1 MKIPRSA
8 AVAAALA
15 SAALLAACSG
25 NGTSSSAA
33 SGTAGGGASSS
44 VAGSGTASAG
54 ASGSTSA
61 ASPLKVM
68 VISADKNSV
77 YQFPTIWTMAQDFAQ
92 MQNAAGG
99 VNGHPIQVITCND
112 QADPNKAVAC
122 AREAVADKVT
132 ALVGGLTLY
141 DNAVFPII
149 TAAGIPWIGLNPL
162 GSLGYTSPDSYA
174 TGASAFTY
182 TAAAYYAGK
191 DCRTVAA
198 VRTEGATDQSLLT
211 NFAIPGMA
219 DAGKKFTT
227 VVTVGITQSD
237 LSGPAAQV
245 SSAQC
250 LYMQLPPQLSQSMVK
265 ALAAN
270 GSHPHIFSISGTF
283 TDDVMNAAPSVTSGA
298 TVIAETP
305 PAATAGVWAPA
316 RAAIAKY
323 SGAGSVDIANDNVL
337 NTWTAMQIYADVAAT
352 VQGDVTG
359 PAMQKQ
365 MDASTS
371 IDPKTIPAL
380 DFAKPFSVSTYARLF
395 NHNVVL
401 LQVKNGTFTAT
412 TGYVDMAPVFLKGAG
427 A

>member
-1 MKIPRSA
+1 MKILRTA

-25 NGTSSSAA
+25 NGTTSS
-33 SGTAGGGASSS
+33 T
-44 VAGSGTASAG
+44 T
-54 ASGSTSA
+54 SGSTSTGSSSLSG
-61 ASPLKVM
+61 SPLKVLVM
-68 VISADKNSV
+68 SADKNSV
-77 YQFPTIWTMAQDFAQ
+77 YEFPTVWTMAEDFAK

-112 QADPNKAVAC
+112 QADPNMAVTC

-149 TAAGIPWIGLNPL
+149 SAAGIPWIGLNPL

-191 DCRTVAA
+191 ECGTVAA
-198 VRTEGATDQSLLT
+198 VRTEGATDTALLN

-219 DAGKKFTT
+219 DAGKKFAT

-250 LYMQLPPQLSQSMVK
+250 LYMQLPPQLSEAMVK
-265 ALAAN
+265 ALQAN
-270 GSHPHIFSISGTF
+270 GSHPHIFSITGTF
-283 TDDVMNAAPSVTSGA
+283 TDDVMNAAPSVTQGA

-305 PAATAGVWAPA
+305 PAATSDRWAQA

-323 SGAGSVDIANDNVL
+323 SGAGSVDLANDNVL
-337 NTWTAMQIYADVAAT
+337 NTWTAMQIYTDVASA
-352 VQGDVTG
+352 VHGQVTG
-359 PAMQKQ
+359 PALKQ
-365 MDASTS
+365 QLDASTS
-371 IDPKTIPAL
+371 INPKTIPAL

-395 NHNVVL
+395 NHNVVI
-401 LQVKNGTFTAT
+401 LQVDNGKFTAT

>member
-1 MKIPRSA
+1 MKILRSM
-8 AVAAALA
+8 AVGAALA
-15 SAALLAACSG
+15 SVALLAACSG
-25 NGTSSSAA
+25 NGTSS
-33 SGTAGGGASSS
+33 TGGSTSTSTSTG
-44 VAGSGTASAG
+44 
-54 ASGSTSA
+54 GSTSA
-61 ASPLKVM
+61 SSGTDSPLKVM
-68 VISADKNSV
+68 VMSADQNSV
-77 YQFPTIWTMAQDFAQ
+77 YEFPTIWTMAEDFAK

-112 QADPNKAVAC
+112 QADPNKAVSC

-141 DNAVFPII
+141 DDSVFPII
-149 TAAGIPWIGLNPL
+149 AAAGIPWIGLNPL

-191 DCRTVAA
+191 DCSTVAA
-198 VRTEGATDQSLLT
+198 VRTEGATDTALLN

-250 LYMQLPPQLSQSMVK
+250 LYMQLPPQLSEAMVK
-265 ALAAN
+265 ALQAN
-270 GSHPHIFSISGTF
+270 GSYPHIFSITGTF
-283 TDDVMNAAPSVTSGA
+283 TDDVMNAAPSVTQGA

-305 PAATAGVWAPA
+305 PAATSDRWAAA
-316 RAAIAKY
+316 RAAIAEY
-323 SGAGSVDIANDNVL
+323 SGAGSVDLANDNVL
-337 NTWTAMQIYADVAAT
+337 NTWTAMQIYTDVATAIHG
-352 VQGDVTG
+352 QVTG
-359 PAMQKQ
+359 SALQKQ
-365 MDASTS
+365 MDATTS
-371 IDPKTIPAL
+371 VNPETIPPL
-380 DFAKPFSVSTYARLF
+380 DFAKPFSVSAYARLF
-395 NHNVVL
+395 NHNVVI
-401 LQVKNGTFTAT
+401 LQVDNGKFTAT
-412 TGYVDMAPVFLKGAG
+412 TGYVDMAPIFLEGAG

>member
-1 MKIPRSA
+1 MKIRRPAA
-8 AVAAALA
+8 AVAVALA

-25 NGTSSSAA
+25 NGTSS
-33 SGTAGGGASSS
+33 
-44 VAGSGTASAG
+44 GSGSASTAA
-54 ASGSTSA
+54 GSTSTSTSA
-61 ASPLKVM
+61 GSPLKVL
-68 VISADKNSV
+68 VISADDNSV
-77 YQFPTIWTMAQDFAQ
+77 YEFPTVWTMAEDFAK

-99 VNGHPIQVITCND
+99 VNGHPIQVITCDD

-132 ALVGGLTLY
+132 ALVGGLSLY
-141 DNAVFPII
+141 DNSIFPII
-149 TAAGIPWIGLNPL
+149 AAAGIPWIGLNPL

-191 DCRTVAA
+191 ECSTVAA
-198 VRTEGATDQSLLT
+198 VRTEGTTDQALLN

-250 LYMQLPPQLSQSMVK
+250 LYMQLPPQLSEAMVK
-265 ALAAN
+265 ALQAN
-270 GSHPHIFSISGTF
+270 GSHPHIFSITGTF
-283 TDDVMNAAPSVTSGA
+283 TDDVMNAAPSVTQGA

-305 PAATAGVWAPA
+305 PAATSARWAQA
-316 RAAIAKY
+316 RAAIDKY
-323 SGAGSVDIANDNVL
+323 SGAGSVDLTNDNVL
-337 NTWTAMQIYADVAAT
+337 NTWTAMQIFTDVATAIHG
-352 VQGDVTG
+352 QVTG
-359 PAMQKQ
+359 PALQKQ
-365 MDASTS
+365 LNASSS
-371 IDPKTIPAL
+371 INPKTIPPL

-395 NHNVVL
+395 NHNVVI
-401 LQVKNGTFTAT
+401 LQVENGKFTAT

>member
-1 MKIPRSA
+1 MKILRPA

-25 NGTSSSAA
+25 NGTSSSTA
-33 SGTAGGGASSS
+33 STAGGS
-44 VAGSGTASAG
+44 TSAG
-54 ASGSTSA
+54 GTSTSSGSTSGT
-61 ASPLKVM
+61 PLKVF

-77 YQFPTIWTMAQDFAQ
+77 YEFPTVWTMAEDFAKA
-92 MQNAAGG
+92 QNAAGG

-112 QADPNKAVAC
+112 QADPNMAVTC

-141 DNAVFPII
+141 DNSVFPII
-149 TAAGIPWIGLNPL
+149 AAAGIPWIGLNPL
-162 GSLGYTSPDSYA
+162 GSLGYTSPDSFA

-191 DCRTVAA
+191 DCSTVAA
-198 VRTEGATDQSLLT
+198 VRTEGATDTALLN

-250 LYMQLPPQLSQSMVK
+250 LYMQLPPQLSQAMVK
-265 ALAAN
+265 ALQAN
-270 GSHPHIFSISGTF
+270 GSHPHIFSITGTF
-283 TDDVMNAAPSVTSGA
+283 TDDVMNAAPSVTQGA

-305 PAATAGVWAPA
+305 PAATSDRWAAA

-323 SGAGSVDIANDNVL
+323 SGAGSVDLANDNVL
-337 NTWTAMQIYADVAAT
+337 NTWTAMQIYTDVASAVT
-352 VQGDVTG
+352 GPVTG
-359 PAMQKQ
+359 PALKQ
-365 MDASTS
+365 QLDVSTS
-371 IDPKTIPAL
+371 VNPKTIPPL

-395 NHNVVL
+395 NHNVVI
-401 LQVKNGTFTAT
+401 LQVEGGKFTPT

>member
-1 MKIPRSA
+1 MRIPRSA

-25 NGTSSSAA
+25 NGTSSSTA
-33 SGTAGGGASSS
+33 SGTAGGGASTSAAS
-44 VAGSGTASAG
+44 ASAG
-54 ASGSTSA
+54 AGGSTSA

-77 YQFPTIWTMAQDFAQ
+77 YQFPTVWTMAQDFAK
-92 MQNAAGG
+92 MQDAAGG
-99 VNGHPIQVITCND
+99 VSGHPIQVITCND
-112 QADPNKAVAC
+112 QADPNQAVAC
-122 AREAVADKVT
+122 AREAVSDKVT
-132 ALVGGLTLY
+132 ALVGGLSLY
-141 DNAVFPII
+141 DNSIFPII
-149 TAAGIPWIGLNPL
+149 SAAGIPWIGLNPL
-162 GSLGYTSPDSYA
+162 ASLGYTSTDSYA

-191 DCRTVAA
+191 DCSTVAA
-198 VRTEGATDQSLLT
+198 VRTDNATDTSLLN

-227 VVTVGITQSD
+227 VVDVGITQSD

-283 TDDVMNAAPSVTSGA
+283 TEDVMKAAPSVTEGA

-305 PAATAGVWAPA
+305 PAATADVWAPA

-337 NTWTAMQIYADVAAT
+337 NTWTAMQIYTDVAAT
-352 VQGDVTG
+352 VQGEVTG
-359 PAMQKQ
+359 SAMQKA

-380 DFAKPFSVSTYARLF
+380 DFAKPFAVSSYARLF

-401 LQVKNGTFTAT
+401 LQVKNGSFTPT
-412 TGYVDMAPVFLKGAG
+412 TGYVDMAPIFLKTQGG
-427 A
+427 

>member
-1 MKIPRSA
+1 M
-8 AVAAALA
+8 
-15 SAALLAACSG
+15 
-25 NGTSSSAA
+25 
-33 SGTAGGGASSS
+33 
-44 VAGSGTASAG
+44 
-54 ASGSTSA
+54 
-61 ASPLKVM
+61 
-68 VISADKNSV
+68 SADKNSV
-77 YQFPTIWTMAQDFAQ
+77 YEFPTIWTMAEDFAK

-112 QADPNKAVAC
+112 QADPNMAVTC

-149 TAAGIPWIGLNPL
+149 SAAGIPWIGLNPL

-191 DCRTVAA
+191 K
-198 VRTEGATDQSLLT
+198 
-211 NFAIPGMA
+211 FA
-219 DAGKKFTT
+219 T

-250 LYMQLPPQLSQSMVK
+250 LYMQLPPQLSEAMVK
-265 ALAAN
+265 ALQAN
-270 GSHPHIFSISGTF
+270 GSHPHIFSITGTF
-283 TDDVMNAAPSVTSGA
+283 TDDVMNAAPPVTQGA

-305 PAATAGVWAPA
+305 PAATSDRWAQA

-323 SGAGSVDIANDNVL
+323 SGAGSVDLANDNVL
-337 NTWTAMQIYADVAAT
+337 NTWTAMQIYTDVASA
-352 VQGDVTG
+352 VHGQVTG
-359 PAMQKQ
+359 PALKQ
-365 MDASTS
+365 QLDASTS
-371 IDPKTIPAL
+371 INPKTIPAL

-395 NHNVVL
+395 NHNVVI
-401 LQVKNGTFTAT
+401 LQVDNGKFTAT
-412 TGYVDMAPVFLKGAG
+412 TGYVDMAPIFLKGAG

>member
-1 MKIPRSA
+1 MKILRTA

-25 NGTSSSAA
+25 NGTTSS
-33 SGTAGGGASSS
+33 T
-44 VAGSGTASAG
+44 TT
-54 ASGSTSA
+54 GSTSTSGSSLSG
-61 ASPLKVM
+61 SPLKVFVM
-68 VISADKNSV
+68 SADKNSV
-77 YQFPTIWTMAQDFAQ
+77 YEFPTIWTMAEDFAK

-112 QADPNKAVAC
+112 QADPNMAVTC

-141 DNAVFPII
+141 DNSVFPII
-149 TAAGIPWIGLNPL
+149 AAAGIPWIGLNPL

-191 DCRTVAA
+191 DCGTVAA
-198 VRTEGATDQSLLT
+198 VRTEGATDTALLN

-219 DAGKKFTT
+219 DAGKKFAT

-250 LYMQLPPQLSQSMVK
+250 LYMQLPPQLSEAMVK
-265 ALAAN
+265 ALQAN

-283 TDDVMNAAPSVTSGA
+283 TDDVKNAAPSVTQGA

-305 PAATAGVWAPA
+305 PAATSDRWAQA

-323 SGAGSVDIANDNVL
+323 SGAGSVDLANDNVL
-337 NTWTAMQIYADVAAT
+337 NTWTAMQIYTDVASA
-352 VQGDVTG
+352 VHGQVTG
-359 PAMQKQ
+359 PALKQ
-365 MDASTS
+365 QLDASTS
-371 IDPKTIPAL
+371 INPKTIPAL

-395 NHNVVL
+395 NHNVVI
-401 LQVKNGTFTAT
+401 LQVDNGKFTAT
-412 TGYVDMAPVFLKGAG
+412 TGYVDMAPIFLKGAG

>member
-1 MKIPRSA
+1 MKILRTA

-25 NGTSSSAA
+25 NGTTSS
-33 SGTAGGGASSS
+33 T
-44 VAGSGTASAG
+44 T
-54 ASGSTSA
+54 SGSTSTGSSSLSG
-61 ASPLKVM
+61 SPLKVLVM
-68 VISADKNSV
+68 SADKNSV
-77 YQFPTIWTMAQDFAQ
+77 YEFPTIWTMAEDFAK

-112 QADPNKAVAC
+112 QADPNMAVTC

-149 TAAGIPWIGLNPL
+149 AAAGIPWIGLNPL

-191 DCRTVAA
+191 DCGTVAA
-198 VRTEGATDQSLLT
+198 VRTEGATDTALLN

-219 DAGKKFTT
+219 DAGKKFAT

-250 LYMQLPPQLSQSMVK
+250 LYMQLPPQLSEAMVK
-265 ALAAN
+265 ALQAN
-270 GSHPHIFSISGTF
+270 GSHPHIFSITGTF
-283 TDDVMNAAPSVTSGA
+283 TDDVMNAAPPVTQGA

-305 PAATAGVWAPA
+305 PAATSDRWAQA

-323 SGAGSVDIANDNVL
+323 SGAGSVDLANDNVL
-337 NTWTAMQIYADVAAT
+337 NTWTAMQIYTDVASA
-352 VQGDVTG
+352 VHGQVTG
-359 PAMQKQ
+359 PALKQ
-365 MDASTS
+365 QLDASTS
-371 IDPKTIPAL
+371 INPKTIPAL

-395 NHNVVL
+395 NHNVVI
-401 LQVKNGTFTAT
+401 LQVDNGKFTAT
-412 TGYVDMAPVFLKGAG
+412 TGYVDMAPIFLKGAG

>member
-1 MKIPRSA
+1 MKILRSM
-8 AVAAALA
+8 AVGAALA
-15 SAALLAACSG
+15 SVALLAACSG
-25 NGTSSSAA
+25 NGTSS
-33 SGTAGGGASSS
+33 TGGSTSTSTSTG
-44 VAGSGTASAG
+44 
-54 ASGSTSA
+54 GSTSA
-61 ASPLKVM
+61 SSGTDSPLKVM
-68 VISADKNSV
+68 VMSADQNSV
-77 YQFPTIWTMAQDFAQ
+77 YEFPTIWTMAEDFAK

-112 QADPNKAVAC
+112 QADPNKAVSC

-141 DNAVFPII
+141 DDSVFPII
-149 TAAGIPWIGLNPL
+149 AAAGIPWIGLNPL

-191 DCRTVAA
+191 DCSTVAA
-198 VRTEGATDQSLLT
+198 VRTEGATDTALLN

-250 LYMQLPPQLSQSMVK
+250 LYMQLPPQLSEAMVK
-265 ALAAN
+265 ALQAN
-270 GSHPHIFSISGTF
+270 GSHPHIFSITGTF
-283 TDDVMNAAPSVTSGA
+283 TDDVMNAAPSVTQGA

-305 PAATAGVWAPA
+305 PAATSDRWAAA
-316 RAAIAKY
+316 RAAIAEY
-323 SGAGSVDIANDNVL
+323 SGAGSVDLANDNVL
-337 NTWTAMQIYADVAAT
+337 NTWTAMQIYTDVATAIHG
-352 VQGDVTG
+352 QVTG
-359 PAMQKQ
+359 SALQKQ
-365 MDASTS
+365 MDATTS
-371 IDPKTIPAL
+371 VNPETIPPL
-380 DFAKPFSVSTYARLF
+380 DFAKPFSVSAYARLF
-395 NHNVVL
+395 NHNVVI
-401 LQVKNGTFTAT
+401 LQVDNGKFTAT
-412 TGYVDMAPVFLKGAG
+412 TGYVDMAPIFLEGAG

>member
-1 MKIPRSA
+1 MKILRPA

-25 NGTSSSAA
+25 NGTSSSTA
-33 SGTAGGGASSS
+33 SKAGGSTSTS
-44 VAGSGTASAG
+44 
-54 ASGSTSA
+54 SGSTSGT
-61 ASPLKVM
+61 PLKVF

-77 YQFPTIWTMAQDFAQ
+77 YEFPTVWTMAEDFAKA
-92 MQNAAGG
+92 QNAAGG

-112 QADPNKAVAC
+112 QADPNMAVTC

-141 DNAVFPII
+141 DNSVFPII
-149 TAAGIPWIGLNPL
+149 AAAGIPWIGLNPL
-162 GSLGYTSPDSYA
+162 GSLGYTSPDSFA

-191 DCRTVAA
+191 DCSTVAA
-198 VRTEGATDQSLLT
+198 VRTEGATDTALLN

-250 LYMQLPPQLSQSMVK
+250 LYMQLPPQLSQAMVK
-265 ALAAN
+265 ALQAN
-270 GSHPHIFSISGTF
+270 GSHPHIFSITGTF
-283 TDDVMNAAPSVTSGA
+283 TDDVMNAAPSVTQGA

-305 PAATAGVWAPA
+305 PAATSGRWAAA

-323 SGAGSVDIANDNVL
+323 SGAGSVDLANDNVL
-337 NTWTAMQIYADVAAT
+337 NTWTAMQIYTDVASAVT
-352 VQGDVTG
+352 GPVTG
-359 PAMQKQ
+359 PALKQ
-365 MDASTS
+365 QLDVSTS
-371 IDPKTIPAL
+371 VNPKTIPPL

-395 NHNVVL
+395 NHNVVI
-401 LQVKNGTFTAT
+401 LQVEGGKFTPT

>member
-1 MKIPRSA
+1 MRILRPA

-25 NGTSSSAA
+25 NGTSSSA
-33 SGTAGGGASSS
+33 GGSTGSTNGGST
-44 VAGSGTASAG
+44 GSGS
-54 ASGSTSA
+54 ASGSSA
-61 ASPLKVM
+61 SGSASTGSPLKVFVM
-68 VISADKNSV
+68 SADKNSV
-77 YQFPTIWTMAQDFAQ
+77 YEFPTVWTMAEDFAK

-112 QADPNKAVAC
+112 QADPNMAVTC

-149 TAAGIPWIGLNPL
+149 AAAGIPWIGLNPL

-191 DCRTVAA
+191 DCSTVAA
-198 VRTEGATDQSLLT
+198 VRTEGATDSALLN

-219 DAGKKFTT
+219 DAGKKFAT

-245 SSAQC
+245 SQAQC
-250 LYMQLPPQLSQSMVK
+250 LYMQLPPQLSQAMVK
-265 ALAAN
+265 ALQAN

-283 TDDVMNAAPSVTSGA
+283 TDDVMNAAPSVTQGA

-305 PAATAGVWAPA
+305 PAATSARWAQA
-316 RAAIAKY
+316 RTAIAKY
-323 SGAGSVDIANDNVL
+323 SGAGSVDLANDNVL
-337 NTWTAMQIYADVAAT
+337 NTWTAMQIYTDVAAA
-352 VQGDVTG
+352 VPGQVTG
-359 PAMQKQ
+359 PALKKQ
-365 MDASTS
+365 LDASNS
-371 IDPKTIPAL
+371 VDPKTIPPL

-401 LQVKNGTFTAT
+401 LQVENGKFTAT